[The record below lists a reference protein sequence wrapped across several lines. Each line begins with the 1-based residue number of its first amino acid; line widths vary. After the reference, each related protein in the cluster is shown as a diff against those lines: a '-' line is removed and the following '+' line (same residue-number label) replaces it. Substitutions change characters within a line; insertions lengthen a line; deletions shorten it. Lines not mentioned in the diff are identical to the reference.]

1 MTDTYKNQI
10 RKENYLENKFI
21 NLEFIKGGNM
31 VLKGKRSTRG
41 NTFYSFC
48 RSIYSLSVCICF
60 LVVGSLVFP
69 PESNAFLERPEVII
83 ETSCGEENVG
93 AKKILVAYDTKYGST
108 ATVAEKIGNTLCEE
122 GLQVDIRLAR
132 KVKKTEIADYDGVI
146 VGSAIIYEMWLP
158 GATNLLRRSRSI
170 LAEKTVAYFLVC
182 GSLREETEERIER
195 VNEYYVQPILD
206 KFPEIEPVVEFGT
219 FAGTVDYN
227 KMYPIDS
234 FLMRLIEFPDGDWR
248 SFEKIGAWAK
258 EVAAMME

>member
-1 MTDTYKNQI
+1 MPQGILTFSKNEKSVKVKI
-10 RKENYLENKFI
+10 LNVNHTKGENMILQ
-21 NLEFIKGGNM
+21 
-31 VLKGKRSTRG
+31 GKRSTRE

-48 RSIYSLSVCICF
+48 KSIYFLSICICLF
-60 LVVGSLVFP
+60 MAVSLAVP
-69 PESNAFLERPEVII
+69 PQSNAFLEKPEVII
-83 ETSCGEENVG
+83 ETSCGEENIG

-132 KVKKTEIADYDGVI
+132 KVKKAEVADYDGVV

-170 LAEKTVAYFLVC
+170 LADKAVAYFLVC

-195 VNEYYVQPILD
+195 VNEHYVQPILD

-219 FAGTVDYN
+219 FAGTVDYD
-227 KMYPIDS
+227 KMYPIDG
-234 FLMRLIEFPDGDWR
+234 FLMGLIDFPGGDWR
-248 SFEKIGAWAK
+248 SFDKIGAWAE